1 MSARKRRLTYE
12 QDGPGFTS
20 PDFETSR
27 SKRDVTAPEIDI
39 CSLPIEISPAFD
51 PDRALLRRV
60 FFLDRNRYVS
70 VAFYPVLGYAALME
84 FGGHRVTPIR
94 LTDQQVT
101 ALAEHLPRLCAN
113 IHYTSGTHDG
123 FKINTTGIFRIARMN
138 LSLGKHKHIA
148 FELQDL
154 RYLNIMYIIMNQL
167 DTITLNRTS

>member
-1 MSARKRRLTYE
+1 M
-12 QDGPGFTS
+12 Q
-20 PDFETSR
+20 
-27 SKRDVTAPEIDI
+27 
-39 CSLPIEISPAFD
+39 
-51 PDRALLRRV
+51 
-60 FFLDRNRYVS
+60 
-70 VAFYPVLGYAALME
+70 GYAALLE
-84 FGGHRVTPIR
+84 FGGNRVTPIR

-154 RYLNIMYIIMNQL
+154 RYLNIMYITMNQL